1 MEGRLPLKQC
11 RLRTQGV
18 FQVVR
23 AAGGIEPQGDALAKL
38 CSTVCTRADILSPA
52 AAPAPPPT
60 GLTAN
65 SGLLI

>member
-1 MEGRLPLKQC
+1 M
-11 RLRTQGV
+11 QGV
-18 FQVVR
+18 SQVVG

-38 CSTVCTRADILSPA
+38 CSAVCTGAGLPSPA

-60 GLTAN
+60 GLASN